1 MKDQYAGFA
10 ERYDLPYGPAGQ
22 PDQAMVEFFRKLFAQ
37 NGIRRVLDCAC
48 GTGRHL
54 SMFCNLGCE
63 VQGSDASSSML
74 VQARQNLVAAS
85 VEIPLQQADF
95 RCLPENFEQRFDAV
109 ICMGAIGYMPD
120 EAQFLKAF
128 KSMGS
133 VLRRDGLLVLTAIP
147 TDRQWKEK
155 PRFSLVADTPDC
167 TRVFAMDYFEKTVR
181 YNILDLLHD
190 PGGTELKTWSAE
202 LTVLL
207 QDDQERLLK
216 VAGFRRV
223 DFFGGYDFSSYNK
236 EASNQM
242 ITVAQK

>member
-10 ERYDLPYGPAGQ
+10 ERYDLPYGPTGQ
-22 PDQAMVEFFRKLFAQ
+22 PDQAMVEFFRKLFTQ
-37 NGIRRVLDCAC
+37 NGIKRVLDCAC

-54 SMFCNLGCE
+54 RLFRDLGCE
-63 VQGSDASSSML
+63 VYGTDVSPSML
-74 VQARQNLVAAS
+74 KQARQNLAAAS

-109 ICMGAIGYMPD
+109 ICMGAIGYMLD

-128 KSMGS
+128 KSMSG

-155 PRFSLVADTPDC
+155 PHFSLVADKPDF
-167 TRVFAMDYFEKTVR
+167 TRVFAMDYFEQTVR
-181 YNILDLLHD
+181 YNILDLLRG

-207 QDDQERLLK
+207 HDEQERLLK
-216 VAGFRRV
+216 AAGFRRV

-236 EASNQM
+236 EGSNQM